1 MRREKSP
8 VANVARELE
17 RGRESYKRHA
27 WADAYK
33 SLSCA
38 DDLAPLGVEDLERLA
53 MSAYLI
59 ARDDD
64 YLRALNR
71 AYLAHLD
78 AGETA
83 RGVRCAFWLGLSL
96 LFRGEEGRATGW
108 LARANRLL
116 RVRNSTA

>member
-83 RGVRCAFWLGLSL
+83 RGVRCAFWLDCR
-96 LFRGEEGRATGW
+96 FCFGERRAARRDGWPVPTGF
-108 LARANRLL
+108 L